1 MTTEEQRKYLEK
13 LIEEQ
18 LTVLSDESEGT
29 QTVSMDTIN
38 ACSPDYIDMEEPEM
52 PMAEIMHMLHMDD
65 PNIFPD

>member
-38 ACSPDYIDMEEPEM
+38 ACSPDYIDMEEP
-52 PMAEIMHMLHMDD
+52 
-65 PNIFPD
+65 

>member
-18 LTVLSDESEGT
+18 LTVLTDEAEGT

-38 ACSPDYIDMEEPEM
+38 ACSPDYNDMEKPEM
-52 PMAEIMHMLHMDD
+52 SMAEIMHMLHMDD